1 MDPGRPTAL
10 VTGASSGIGR
20 AFAEL
25 LARDHYNVVLV
36 ARSGATL
43 EELAADLH
51 ARFGSASLA
60 IASDLARPGA
70 AQELYDTVAAT
81 GAFVEVLVNS
91 AGFGTYGLFA
101 ELPLADERDEV
112 NLNVLALT
120 ELTKLF
126 VGPMIERTRGRILNV
141 ASTAS
146 FQPGPLMAVYYA
158 TKAYVLSFSEAISSE
173 LEGTGVTVTCLCP
186 GATATGFQARAKL
199 EASMLV
205 RGRTLP
211 DAMTVARAGYDAML
225 AGKRLVIPG
234 AVNRVG
240 SLISRVLP
248 RGATLRLVRTIQ
260 SSRKD

>member
-1 MDPGRPTAL
+1 M
-10 VTGASSGIGR
+10 
-20 AFAEL
+20 
-25 LARDHYNVVLV
+25 
-36 ARSGATL
+36 
-43 EELAADLH
+43 
-51 ARFGSASLA
+51 
-60 IASDLARPGA
+60 
-70 AQELYDTVAAT
+70 
-81 GAFVEVLVNS
+81 LVNS

-248 RGATLRLVRTIQ
+248 RGATRSISATPGPHREVDT
-260 SSRKD
+260 